1 MLMDLSNSR
10 GPLSTVLFSFPCS
23 AATVHN
29 KNKQKKVVFHMAL
42 KFLLPSVRLKP
53 IPGSLFG
60 SGCKKRSLIAMY

>member
-29 KNKQKKVVFHMAL
+29 KNKQKSSISHGPKISSAL
-42 KFLLPSVRLKP
+42 SQIKTHSRKLVWIGL
-53 IPGSLFG
+53 
-60 SGCKKRSLIAMY
+60 